1 MSKLLVAYFSRT
13 NKSKALAEV
22 IAKKCEAD
30 LFAIEPVKEYSSNY
44 ILCVGQAKIEHFQ
57 NARPAMK
64 QELNNLKDYDKVV
77 LVFPIWW
84 FTCPNIILA
93 FLEKYAKE
101 LKGKTILPV
110 CTFDGSGK
118 GASEPDMAKAC
129 PEAKF
134 LPIVQVK
141 KPNKEL
147 NEDIGGMV
155 AMVMTKGMV
164 LTSQVLDF

>member
-13 NKSKALAEV
+13 GKSKALAEV
-22 IAKKCEAD
+22 IAAKSEAD
-30 LFAIEPVKEYSSNY
+30 IFAIEPVKEYSSNY

-57 NARPAMK
+57 KARPALK
-64 QELNNLKDYDKVV
+64 QDCKAIADYDKIV

-93 FLEKYAKE
+93 FLEKYAQE

-118 GASEPDMAKAC
+118 GASELDMAKAC

-141 KPNKEL
+141 KPNPAS
-147 NEDIGGMV
+147 NDSVGGMLATV
-155 AMVMTKGMV
+155 LKKGLL